1 VQRFSITLFALILCF
16 SLILVGWWTWLQM
29 NACSAL
35 QSASEQLALGQADA
49 AAKTLGADSARS
61 LAQLAAHRRVMF
73 LSEGLTFE
81 IALLFGGVLF
91 FTSMRR
97 EARLRAG
104 QDRFL
109 AAATHELKTPLATI
123 RLLLESLAADTVP
136 AQKRARHLQS
146 GLREID
152 RLERGLTNVLTA
164 AGLRT
169 AVRPLRLETGD
180 LAADVQQAL
189 ASMAARAEAAAVE
202 LQAEAMTPAVTARD
216 AEALQLIL
224 HNLLDNAI
232 KYSAPGSRVSV
243 HLRRDGPAFA
253 VAVRDQGRGL
263 SSEELGHAFQPF
275 WRGKDTATGGVGL
288 GLHLTRELARAH
300 GGSVEV
306 SSEGRGR
313 GAEFVLRLPAG
324 DAT

>member
-1 VQRFSITLFALILCF
+1 VQRFSTTLFALILCF

-29 NACSAL
+29 NASAAL
-35 QSASEQLALGQADA
+35 QSASEQLARGEADA
-49 AAKTLGADSARS
+49 AAKALGADGARG
-61 LAQLAAHRRVMF
+61 LAELAARRRVMF
-73 LSEGLTFE
+73 LSEGLAFE
-81 IALLFGGVLF
+81 LVLLLGGALF
-91 FTSMRR
+91 FTAIRR
-97 EARLRAG
+97 ESRLRAN

-109 AAATHELKTPLATI
+109 AAATHELKTPLSTI

-136 AQKRARHLQS
+136 AGKRERYLQS
-146 GLREID
+146 GLREAD

-169 AVRPLRLETGD
+169 AVRPLRLEAGD

-189 ASMAARAEAAAVE
+189 AAIAARAEAAAVE
-202 LQAEAMTPAVTARD
+202 LHAESLPPAVTARD

-243 HLRRDGPAFA
+243 RLRRDGDAFA
-253 VAVRDQGRGL
+253 VTVRDQGRGM
-263 SSEELGHAFQPF
+263 SSEELEHAFQPF
-275 WRGKDTATGGVGL
+275 WRGKDTASGGVGL

-300 GGSVEV
+300 GGSVAG

-324 DAT
+324 GAT